1 MKHSPRALMLPACSV
16 AAIIAFGWYAAQT
29 VRPPDC
35 AVAVSAFTDADGQP
49 LSGNGEK
56 VTWDEL
62 AERAYQDMVASGRCD
77 PPAAR
82 WRHWLG

>member
-1 MKHSPRALMLPACSV
+1 MLLACSV
-16 AAIIAFGWYAAQT
+16 AIIAFGWYAAQT

-35 AVAVSAFTDADGQP
+35 DVVFSAFSDADGQP
-49 LSGNGEK
+49 LPENGEE
-56 VTWDEL
+56 VTLDEL
-62 AERAYQDMVASGRCD
+62 GERAYQDMVASGRCE

>member
-1 MKHSPRALMLPACSV
+1 MKRNHRARILLACSV
-16 AAIIAFGWYAAQT
+16 VAIFAFGWYATQT

-35 AVAVSAFTDADGQP
+35 DVTFSAITDADGQP
-49 LSGNGEK
+49 LSESGEQ

-62 AERAYQDMVASGRCD
+62 GERVYQDMVASGRCD